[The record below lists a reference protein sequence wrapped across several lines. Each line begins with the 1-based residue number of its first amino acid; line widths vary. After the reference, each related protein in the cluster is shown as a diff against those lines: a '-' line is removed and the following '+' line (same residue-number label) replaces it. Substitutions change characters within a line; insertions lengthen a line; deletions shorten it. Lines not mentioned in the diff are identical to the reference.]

1 MPHGQP
7 HTGRA
12 IAAGVAGLGLGLLSS
27 NRANYG
33 TENAPI
39 TGYQG
44 TVPDY
49 TMVRE
54 GVLDTYDPNRVPGSR
69 GQRYFSDFAFVPS
82 AYAAPTSAGTGIAR
96 NDPEITAVR
105 QALFD
110 QANVGPDSLRAQNYA
125 RMGREAPAI
134 GDRGPTGIDSVLQL
148 PVVDMISD
156 PSTSTGA
163 NPAYD
168 ADGDGV
174 VTAEELGVTDTSQL
188 QFFDGYVYVPN
199 YGVVDYNDE
208 IAVANYLA
216 FRQGNQAT
224 GEESG
229 QGTEE
234 TDTQGGQTDTE
245 AEAGAPPAGE
255 GSGPQEEGPDGDGAG
270 GEGSGQGEG
279 MPPEV
284 EDSEDDPLGGEG
296 EGSGQGE
303 GSEFGPADAY
313 GNVADS
319 ESPFNFTDAPA
330 EQTTYTNVDEIR
342 NIAIDDGSGLR
353 RIAVPFGRLTDNQRE
368 QLIALAGREPNLDV
382 RARQTYELL
391 KGFFGL
397 KNAQAQGGLMSL
409 MGGGYLSGATDGMAD
424 QIDAS
429 IDNTQPAALSD
440 GEFVVPADVVSH
452 LGNGNSDAG
461 AKQLYAMMDK
471 VRQDRTGTTR
481 QGKEINPGNYMPRG
495 IA

>member
-1 MPHGQP
+1 MPHNPNHPSVGS
-7 HTGRA
+7 
-12 IAAGVAGLGLGLLSS
+12 AGGIPLGIAGLAYGLFSG

-33 TENAPI
+33 QENAPP

-44 TVPDY
+44 EVPDY
-49 TMVRE
+49 TLVRE
-54 GVLDTYDPNRVPGSR
+54 NVLDTYDPDRVPGSR

-82 AYAAPTSAGTGIAR
+82 AYTAPTATGQTITR
-96 NDPEITAVR
+96 NDPQISAVR
-105 QALFD
+105 QTLFD

-125 RMGREAPAI
+125 RMGKEAPDI

-148 PVVDMISD
+148 PTADQIDYSMAPSVPNVEDLNITDM
-156 PSTSTGA
+156 
-163 NPAYD
+163 
-168 ADGDGV
+168 
-174 VTAEELGVTDTSQL
+174 SQP
-188 QFFDGYVYVPN
+188 QFFGNGVVYVPG
-199 YGVVDYNDE
+199 YGVVNYYDE
-208 IAVANYLA
+208 TSLLNYLA
-216 FRQGNQAT
+216 FRDGNLGT

-245 AEAGAPPAGE
+245 AEAGEAPAGE
-255 GSGPQEEGPDGDGAG
+255 GSGPQEEGPDGT

-279 MPPEV
+279 MPPAE

-296 EGSGQGE
+296 EGEGE

-330 EQTTYTNVDEIR
+330 DQTTYANRDEIR

-353 RIAVPFGRLTDNQRE
+353 RIAVPFGRLTDNQRA
-368 QLIALAGREPNLDV
+368 QLIRLAAEEPNLDV
-382 RARQTYELL
+382 RARRAYELFR
-391 KGFFGL
+391 GYFGL
-397 KNAQAQGGLMSL
+397 KNAQAQGGVTSL
-409 MGGGYLSGATDGMAD
+409 MGGGYLSGSTDGMAD
-424 QIDAS
+424 MIDAS

-461 AKQLYAMMDK
+461 AKELYAMMADIRK
-471 VRQDRTGTTR
+471 DRTGTTR
-481 QGKEINPGNYMPRG
+481 QGKQIDPSDYLPRG

>member
-1 MPHGQP
+1 MPGPTPQSSGSSGP
-7 HTGRA
+7 NFFQKVGNFVTSP
-12 IAAGVAGLGLGLLSS
+12 AGVGLAGLGLGLLSA

-33 TENAPI
+33 TENAPV

-54 GVLDTYDPNRVPGSR
+54 GVLDTYDPDRVPGSR

-82 AYAAPTSAGTGIAR
+82 AYSAPTSAGTGIAR
-96 NDPEITAVR
+96 NDPQITELR

-148 PVVDMISD
+148 PAVDIIGG
-156 PSTSTGA
+156 PTTGV
-163 NPAYD
+163 NP
-168 ADGDGV
+168 
-174 VTAEELGVTDTSQL
+174 TAEDLGVTDTSQL
-188 QFFDGYVYVPN
+188 QFFDGYVYVPG
-199 YGVVDYNDE
+199 YGVVNYNDD

-216 FRQGNQAT
+216 FRQSNQAT

-245 AEAGAPPAGE
+245 AEAGAPPAGDDA
-255 GSGPQEEGPDGDGAG
+255 PAEEEPTP
-270 GEGSGQGEG
+270 
-279 MPPEV
+279 PPE
-284 EDSEDDPLGGEG
+284 EE
-296 EGSGQGE
+296 SG
-303 GSEFGPADAY
+303 FGPADAY

-330 EQTTYTNVDEIR
+330 DQTTYTNVDEIR
-342 NIAIDDGSGLR
+342 NIAINDGSGLR

-424 QIDAS
+424 MIDAS

>member
-1 MPHGQP
+1 MPGPTPQSSGSSGP
-7 HTGRA
+7 NFFQRVGNFVTSGPGA
-12 IAAGVAGLGLGLLSS
+12 VGLAGLGLGLLSA

-33 TENAPI
+33 TENAPV

-44 TVPDY
+44 SVPDY

-54 GVLDTYDPNRVPGSR
+54 GVLDTYDPDRVPGSR

-82 AYAAPTSAGTGIAR
+82 AYTAPTAIGTGIAR
-96 NDPEITAVR
+96 NDPQITELR

-148 PVVDMISD
+148 PAVDIISD
-156 PSTSTGA
+156 PSTSTGV
-163 NPAYD
+163 NP
-168 ADGDGV
+168 
-174 VTAEELGVTDTSQL
+174 TAEDLGVTDTSEL
-188 QFFDGYVYVPN
+188 QFFDGYVYVPG
-199 YGVVDYNDE
+199 YGVVNYNDD

-245 AEAGAPPAGE
+245 AEAGAPPAGDDA
-255 GSGPQEEGPDGDGAG
+255 PAEEAPA
-270 GEGSGQGEG
+270 EEEPTP
-279 MPPEV
+279 PPE
-284 EDSEDDPLGGEG
+284 EE
-296 EGSGQGE
+296 
-303 GSEFGPADAY
+303 SEFGPADAY
-313 GNVADS
+313 GNIADS
-319 ESPFNFTDAPA
+319 ESPFNFTDAPTD
-330 EQTTYTNVDEIR
+330 QTTYANVDEIR
-342 NIAIDDGSGLR
+342 NIAINDGSGLR

-391 KGFFGL
+391 KGYFGL

-424 QIDAS
+424 QINAS

>member
-1 MPHGQP
+1 
-7 HTGRA
+7 
-12 IAAGVAGLGLGLLSS
+12 
-27 NRANYG
+27 
-33 TENAPI
+33 
-39 TGYQG
+39 
-44 TVPDY
+44 
-49 TMVRE
+49 
-54 GVLDTYDPNRVPGSR
+54 
-69 GQRYFSDFAFVPS
+69 
-82 AYAAPTSAGTGIAR
+82 
-96 NDPEITAVR
+96 
-105 QALFD
+105 
-110 QANVGPDSLRAQNYA
+110 
-125 RMGREAPAI
+125 
-134 GDRGPTGIDSVLQL
+134 
-148 PVVDMISD
+148 
-156 PSTSTGA
+156 
-163 NPAYD
+163 
-168 ADGDGV
+168 
-174 VTAEELGVTDTSQL
+174 
-188 QFFDGYVYVPN
+188 
-199 YGVVDYNDE
+199 
-208 IAVANYLA
+208 
-216 FRQGNQAT
+216 
-224 GEESG
+224 
-229 QGTEE
+229 
-234 TDTQGGQTDTE
+234 
-245 AEAGAPPAGE
+245 
-255 GSGPQEEGPDGDGAG
+255 
-270 GEGSGQGEG
+270 
-279 MPPEV
+279 MPPEEEE

-330 EQTTYTNVDEIR
+330 DQTTYANRDEIR
-342 NIAIDDGSGLR
+342 NIAINDGSGLR
-353 RIAVPFGRLTDNQRE
+353 RIAVPFGRLTDNQRA

-424 QIDAS
+424 QINAS

>member
-1 MPHGQP
+1 MPP
-7 HTGRA
+7 DNLGRGL
-12 IAAGVAGLGLGLLSS
+12 AAGIAGLGLGLLSS

-33 TENAPI
+33 TENAPV

-54 GVLDTYDPNRVPGSR
+54 QVLDTYDPNRVPGSR

-82 AYAAPTSAGTGIAR
+82 AYTAPTAAGTEIAR
-96 NDPEITAVR
+96 NDPQITAVR

-125 RMGREAPAI
+125 RMGREAPAL

-148 PVVDMISD
+148 PAVDIVGG
-156 PSTSTGA
+156 PTTEV
-163 NPAYD
+163 NP
-168 ADGDGV
+168 
-174 VTAEELGVTDTSQL
+174 TAEDLGVADPSQL
-188 QFFDGYVYVPN
+188 QFFDGYVYVPG
-199 YGVVDYNDE
+199 YGVVNYNDE
-208 IAVANYLA
+208 VAIANYLA
-216 FRQGNQAT
+216 SRQGNQAT

-234 TDTQGGQTDTE
+234 TDTQGGQTDTG

-255 GSGPQEEGPDGDGAG
+255 DTPAEEEPTP
-270 GEGSGQGEG
+270 
-279 MPPEV
+279 PPE
-284 EDSEDDPLGGEG
+284 EER
-296 EGSGQGE
+296 
-303 GSEFGPADAY
+303 PADAY

-330 EQTTYTNVDEIR
+330 DQTTYANRDEVR

-353 RIAVPFGRLTDNQRE
+353 RIAVPFGRLTDNQRA
-368 QLIALAGREPNLDV
+368 QLIRLSIDEPNLDV
-382 RARQTYELL
+382 RAKQTYELL

-409 MGGGYLSGATDGMAD
+409 MGGGYLSGSTDGMAD
-424 QIDAS
+424 MIDAS
-429 IDNTQPAALSD
+429 IDNSQPAALSD
-440 GEFVVPADVVSH
+440 GEFVIPADVVSH

-481 QGKEINPGNYMPRG
+481 QGKEIDPSKYMPRG